1 MEVDKFNDIGIY
13 HRALEIQK
21 IGNEAVNQALEE
33 NRKKGIPS
41 VFSINGVIFY
51 QLPSG
56 EITTQSPYDEML
68 KNRIPSTS

>member
-41 VFSINGVIFY
+41 VFSIN
-51 QLPSG
+51 
-56 EITTQSPYDEML
+56 
-68 KNRIPSTS
+68 